1 MNAPETAGRI
11 SAAFRASGLIPF
23 LLIAWTLWLAAIAA
37 SEQVQAND
45 GLGWDG
51 VRFARY
57 ATEGPKALLNRE
69 INDYYV
75 QRMGPSLVVHAVIR
89 GLGLPFD
96 PVTIRWTFLGMNL
109 VLLTGSIVML
119 VDLGRR
125 LGLSLHARWLLFLGF
140 FLNPA
145 NGRLPVY
152 YANIGDSVAFT
163 LGMALLWGWVSRRP
177 WVLVLA
183 SMVALVSW
191 PAAFYLLLPLIVWPR
206 AADRSQAPG
215 NSESVPALHWGFVV
229 AALPAGAILLA
240 ASWRAAEM
248 PAPEWT
254 PWNTASLTTNAW
266 LFGLALVAAFSR
278 ITTTTVKAVFSE
290 WSARSVATALAL
302 FLLGRFYVASTE
314 SGSLAFSEVTYWREV
329 LLYVRT
335 RPLAPLVGHAA
346 YFGALAVVACAVWPR
361 ALEAAR
367 RLGPGPFVAIALM
380 GLQALDTE
388 SRRLNANWPLIGLC
402 TVLALEPR
410 LRDSR
415 VVAAAAALCL
425 LFSKLWWRW
434 SGADMFA
441 EAHEPA
447 NYYNL
452 QGPSLSDEAFVAHL
466 VALSILATLTWLWS
480 RRPPPLRPGDQEARV
495 VS

>member
-1 MNAPETAGRI
+1 MKSSRLI
-11 SAAFRASGLIPF
+11 AFLA
-23 LLIAWTLWLAAIAA
+23 IAWTLWLGAIAA
-37 SEQVQAND
+37 SEQVPAND

-75 QRMGPSLVVHAVIR
+75 QRMGPSLVVHVVIR
-89 GLGLPFD
+89 ALGLPFD

-109 VLLTGSIVML
+109 VLLTGSILML
-119 VDLGRR
+119 LDLCRR
-125 LGLSLHARWLLFLGF
+125 LGLSVHAQWVFFLGF

-152 YANIGDSVAFT
+152 YANIGDSFAFT
-163 LGMALLWGWVSRRP
+163 LGMAMIWGWVSRRA
-177 WVLVLA
+177 WALIVA

-191 PAAFYLLLPLIVWPR
+191 PAAFYLLLPLIIWPR
-206 AADRSQAPG
+206 TIDRSEASEGASAPTL
-215 NSESVPALHWGFVV
+215 PWGWAI
-229 AALPAGAILLA
+229 AALPAGAMLLA
-240 ASWRAAEM
+240 ASWLAAEM

-254 PWNTASLTTNAW
+254 RSNAVSLAANAW
-266 LFGLALVAAFSR
+266 LFGFAFVAVLSR
-278 ITTTTVKAVFSE
+278 ITSATVKAVFSE
-290 WSARSVATALAL
+290 WSARGVATVVAL

-346 YFGALAVVACAVWPR
+346 YFGALAVVACALWPR
-361 ALEAAR
+361 AIEAAR

-402 TVLALEPR
+402 TVLALEPW
-410 LRDSR
+410 LRNSR
-415 VVAAAAALCL
+415 VVAAVAVVCL
-425 LFSKLWWRW
+425 LFSKVWWRW

-441 EAHEPA
+441 EAHPPA

-452 QGPSLSDEAFVAHL
+452 QGPSLSDEAFAVHL
-466 VALSILATLTWLWS
+466 VALSILGTAIWLWS
-480 RRPPPLRPGDQEARV
+480 RRAPPHPSVDPGVQVA
-495 VS
+495 S

>member
-1 MNAPETAGRI
+1 MKP
-11 SAAFRASGLIPF
+11 SGLIPF
-23 LLIAWTLWLAAIAA
+23 LAIAWTLWLAAIAA
-37 SEQVQAND
+37 SEQVPAND

-75 QRMGPSLVVHAVIR
+75 QRMGPSLVVHGVIR
-89 GLGLPFD
+89 ALGLPFD

-109 VLLTGSIVML
+109 VLLTGSILML
-119 VDLGRR
+119 VDLCRR
-125 LGLSLHARWLLFLGF
+125 LGLSLHAQWVLFLGF

-152 YANIGDSVAFT
+152 YANIGDSFAFT
-163 LGMALLWGWVSRRP
+163 LGMAMIWGWVTRRP
-177 WVLVLA
+177 FVLVIA
-183 SMVALVSW
+183 SMLALVSW

-206 AADRSQAPG
+206 AA
-215 NSESVPALHWGFVV
+215 ESPETVEGGATEPMLHWGWAVV
-229 AALPAGAILLA
+229 ALPIGTILLA
-240 ASWRAAEM
+240 ASWRAAQM
-248 PAPEWT
+248 PPPEWT
-254 PWNTASLTTNAW
+254 RWTTASLAANAW
-266 LFGLALVAAFSR
+266 LFGFALVAVLSR
-278 ITTTTVKAVFSE
+278 ITPTAVRAVFSQ
-290 WSARSVATALAL
+290 WSGRGVVTAVAL
-302 FLLGRFYVASTE
+302 FLLGRLYVASTE

-346 YFGALAVVACAVWPR
+346 YFGALAVAVCAVWPR
-361 ALEAAR
+361 AIEVAR

-402 TVLALEPR
+402 TVLALEPW
-410 LRDSR
+410 LRNSR
-415 VVAAAAALCL
+415 VVAVAAAVCL

-434 SGADMFA
+434 SGSDMFA
-441 EAHEPA
+441 EAHPPA

-452 QGPSLSDEAFVAHL
+452 QGPSLSDEAFVVHL
-466 VALSILATLTWLWS
+466 VALSILAIVIWLWS
-480 RRPPPLRPGDQEARV
+480 RRTPPLPSGDPGVQP

>member
-1 MNAPETAGRI
+1 MK
-11 SAAFRASGLIPF
+11 SSGLIPF
-23 LLIAWTLWLAAIAA
+23 LLIAWTLWLGAIAA
-37 SEQVQAND
+37 SEQVPAND

-75 QRMGPSLVVHAVIR
+75 QRVGPSLVVHGVIR
-89 GLGLPFD
+89 TLGLPFD

-109 VLLTGSIVML
+109 VLLTGSILML
-119 VDLGRR
+119 VDLCRR
-125 LGLSLHARWLLFLGF
+125 LGLSLHAQWLLFLGF

-152 YANIGDSVAFT
+152 YANIGDSFAFT
-163 LGMALLWGWVSRRP
+163 LGTAMLWGWVTRRP
-177 WVLVLA
+177 WVLAIA

-206 AADRSQAPG
+206 TMDRPEAAEGPSA
-215 NSESVPALHWGFVV
+215 PALPWGWAV
-229 AALPAGAILLA
+229 AAFPAGAILLA
-240 ASWRAAEM
+240 ASWLAAQM
-248 PAPEWT
+248 PTPEWS
-254 PWNTASLTTNAW
+254 PRNVASLAMNAW
-266 LFGLALVAAFSR
+266 IFGFALVAVLSR
-278 ITTTTVKAVFSE
+278 ITAATLKTVFSA
-290 WSARSVATALAL
+290 WSGRGVATAVAL

-335 RPLAPLVGHAA
+335 RPLAPLVGHAS
-346 YFGALAVVACAVWPR
+346 YFGALAVVACALWPR
-361 ALEAAR
+361 AVAAAR

-402 TVLALEPR
+402 AVLALEPW
-410 LRDSR
+410 LRNSR
-415 VVAAAAALCL
+415 VVVIAAAVCL

-434 SGADMFA
+434 SGTDMFA
-441 EAHEPA
+441 QAHEPA

-466 VALSILATLTWLWS
+466 VALSILATVTWLWS
-480 RRPPPLRPGDQEARV
+480 RRTPALRSGDHEAQG

>member
-1 MNAPETAGRI
+1 MK
-11 SAAFRASGLIPF
+11 SSGLIPF
-23 LLIAWTLWLAAIAA
+23 LLIAWTLWLGAIAA
-37 SEQVQAND
+37 REQVSAND

-57 ATEGPKALLNRE
+57 ATEGPKALFNRE

-75 QRMGPSLVVHAVIR
+75 QRMGPSLVVHGVIR
-89 GLGLPFD
+89 ALGLPFD
-96 PVTIRWTFLGMNL
+96 PITIRWTFLGMNL
-109 VLLTGSIVML
+109 VLLTGSILML
-119 VDLGRR
+119 VDLCRR
-125 LGLSLHARWLLFLGF
+125 LGLSLHAQWVLFLGF

-152 YANIGDSVAFT
+152 YANIGDSFAFT
-163 LGMALLWGWVSRRP
+163 LGMAMIWGWVTRRP
-177 WVLVLA
+177 WVLVIA

-206 AADRSQAPG
+206 TMDRPEAAEDASA
-215 NSESVPALHWGFVV
+215 STLHWGWAV
-229 AALPAGAILLA
+229 AALPAGVILLA
-240 ASWRAAEM
+240 ASWLAAQM
-248 PAPEWT
+248 PTPEWS
-254 PWNTASLTTNAW
+254 PRNVGSLAMNAW
-266 LFGLALVAAFSR
+266 IFGFALVAVLSR
-278 ITTTTVKAVFSE
+278 ITVATLKTVFST
-290 WSARSVATALAL
+290 WSARGVATAVAL
-302 FLLGRFYVASTE
+302 FLLGRLYVASTE

-361 ALEAAR
+361 AVEAAR
-367 RLGPGPFVAIALM
+367 RLGPGPLVAIALM

-388 SRRLNANWPLIGLC
+388 SRRLNANWPLIGVC
-402 TVLALEPR
+402 TVLALEPW
-410 LRDSR
+410 LRNSR
-415 VVAAAAALCL
+415 VVAAAAAVCL

-466 VALSILATLTWLWS
+466 VALSIMAIAIWLWS
-480 RRPPPLRPGDQEARV
+480 RRTPSLRSGDPEVQV

>member
-1 MNAPETAGRI
+1 VK
-11 SAAFRASGLIPF
+11 SSGLIPF
-23 LLIAWTLWLAAIAA
+23 LAIAWTLWLAAIAA
-37 SEQVQAND
+37 SEQVPAND

-75 QRMGPSLVVHAVIR
+75 QRMGPSLVVHGVIR
-89 GLGLPFD
+89 TLGLPFD

-109 VLLTGSIVML
+109 VLLTGSILML
-119 VDLGRR
+119 VDLCRR
-125 LGLSLHARWLLFLGF
+125 LGLSLHAQWILFLGF

-152 YANIGDSVAFT
+152 YANIGDSFAFT
-163 LGMALLWGWVSRRP
+163 LGMAMIWGWVTRRP
-177 WVLVLA
+177 FVLVIA
-183 SMVALVSW
+183 SMVSLVSW

-206 AADRSQAPG
+206 AAEKAEAGEGSAPA
-215 NSESVPALHWGFVV
+215 PALHWGFVV
-229 AALPAGAILLA
+229 AALPAGALLLA
-240 ASWRAAEM
+240 ASWRAAQM

-254 PWNTASLTTNAW
+254 PWTTASLATNAW
-266 LFGLALVAAFSR
+266 LFGFALVAALSR
-278 ITTTTVKAVFSE
+278 VTLATVKAVFRE
-290 WSARSVATALAL
+290 WSARGVATAIAL

-346 YFGALAVVACAVWPR
+346 YFGALAVVACALWPR
-361 ALEAAR
+361 AIEAAR

-388 SRRLNANWPLIGLC
+388 SRRLNANWPLVGLC
-402 TVLALEPR
+402 AVLAFEPW
-410 LRDSR
+410 LRSSR

-425 LFSKLWWRW
+425 LFSKVWWRW

-441 EAHEPA
+441 EAHPPA

-452 QGPSLSDEAFVAHL
+452 QGPSLSDEAFVVHL
-466 VALSILATLTWLWS
+466 VALSILAIVIWLWS
-480 RRPPPLRPGDQEARV
+480 RRTPPLRSGGSEVQVA
-495 VS
+495 S

>member
-1 MNAPETAGRI
+1 MK
-11 SAAFRASGLIPF
+11 ASGPIPF

-37 SEQVQAND
+37 SEQVPAND

-57 ATEGPKALLNRE
+57 ATAGPKALLNRE

-75 QRMGPSLVVHAVIR
+75 QRMGPSLVVHGVIR
-89 GLGLPFD
+89 TLDLPFD
-96 PVTIRWTFLGMNL
+96 AVTIRWTFLGMNL
-109 VLLTGSIVML
+109 VLLTGSILML
-119 VDLGRR
+119 RDLCRR
-125 LGLSLHARWLLFLGF
+125 LGLSLQAQWVLFLGF

-152 YANIGDSVAFT
+152 YANIGDSTAFT
-163 LGMALLWGWVSRRP
+163 LGMAMVWGWVSQRP
-177 WVLVLA
+177 WVLVIT
-183 SMVALVSW
+183 SMIALVSW

-206 AADRSQAPG
+206 VAERSETDLGDAPA
-215 NSESVPALHWGFVV
+215 PTLRWGLVV
-229 AALPAGAILLA
+229 AALPAGVILLA

-248 PAPEWT
+248 PVPDWT
-254 PWNTASLTTNAW
+254 RGNMASLAANAW
-266 LFGLALVAAFSR
+266 LFGFALLAALSQITFS
-278 ITTTTVKAVFSE
+278 TVKAVFSE
-290 WSARSVATALAL
+290 WSARGVASVVAL

-329 LLYVRT
+329 LLFVRT

-346 YFGALAVVACAVWPR
+346 YFGALAVVACALWPR
-361 ALEAAR
+361 VVQTAR

-380 GLQALDTE
+380 GLQGLDAE
-388 SRRLNANWPLIGLC
+388 SRRLNANWPLIGVC
-402 TVLALEPR
+402 TVLAFEPW

-415 VVAAAAALCL
+415 VVAVGATVCL

-441 EAHEPA
+441 EAHEPG

-452 QGPSLSDEAFVAHL
+452 QGPSMSDEAFVVHL
-466 VALSILATLTWLWS
+466 IALSILAGVTWLWS
-480 RRPPPLRPGDQEARV
+480 RRAPPLRSEDHQAQG